1 MQYVAE
7 TMSGYAIKHVAGDG
21 LCILRSFKETAKAV
35 LDTQYQ

>member
-7 TMSGYAIKHVAGDG
+7 TMPGYAIKHVAVDG

-35 LDTQYQ
+35 SDTQYQ